1 MFCPPARLGPL
12 DLQGM
17 TNVVP
22 QDAYFFFSALVSNL
36 SITPF
41 TLLRDLEMVAEVKGE
56 FMLSHFTYEFSCQ

>member
-12 DLQGM
+12 DLQVANAM
-17 TNVVP
+17 P

-56 FMLSHFTYEFSCQ
+56 FMLSHFTHEFSCQ

>member
-36 SITPF
+36 SNTPF
-41 TLLRDLEMVAEVKGE
+41 TLLHDLEMVAEVKGE
-56 FMLSHFTYEFSCQ
+56 FVLSHFSHKFSCQ